1 MLVEDVGEYFFARHE
16 TVAAASGHECA
27 PVKAVLRA
35 VNVHGVAALHLCNL
49 PLDDEIER
57 RRGGPGFNDDLLRL
71 KVGNIHRSAYQRL
84 FCGREAVKGRN
95 RKIESV
101 GHGVHVVI
109 SALLLYRYFR
119 VIPIIDNPWV
129 RPERSAVVS

>member
-1 MLVEDVGEYFFARHE
+1 MKNALLGNSLEFLAQAGKQQGAECGVACNEGLDRVLVEDVGEHFFARHE
-16 TVAAASGHECA
+16 TVAAASGHERA

-71 KVGNIHRSAYQRL
+71 KVGNIYRSAYQRL
-84 FCGREAVKGRN
+84 F
-95 RKIESV
+95 
-101 GHGVHVVI
+101 
-109 SALLLYRYFR
+109 
-119 VIPIIDNPWV
+119 
-129 RPERSAVVS
+129 